1 MNVEIKERIE
11 AIYSGEVPE
20 GYRKTKIG
28 VIPED
33 WEVKKIGKIT
43 NVLRGA
49 SPRPISDP
57 KWFDEDSSV
66 GWVRI
71 SDVSKSNKI
80 LLKTE
85 QYLSKKGI
93 QKSRLVKKNNII
105 MSICATVGRPI
116 YTGFDV
122 CIHDGFVVFD
132 KLSVDKE
139 FFYYML
145 LNKEKF
151 WHRYGQTGSQ
161 MNLNTNIVSKERIVI
176 PTETIEQQKIA
187 QILSTWDKAIELKEE
202 LIEKKK
208 EQKKRLMQRLL
219 TGEMRLPGFDG
230 VWEKVRLGK
239 IGQTFNG
246 LSGKT
251 AKNFG
256 WGKPYITYKNIFENS
271 RINIKEVDYVKIYEG
286 ENQNIVKYGDI
297 FFTTSSETPDEV
309 GMSSVLLDAVEEL
322 YLNSFCFG
330 FRLDNFEILMPGFA
344 RFLFRGNMFRKDIF
358 KLAQGSTRFNL
369 SKTEV
374 LKLYVKL
381 PAVQEQKSIAQVL
394 STADKEIELLTKEL
408 ELLKQQ
414 KKGLMQLLLT
424 GIVRVKI

>member
-1 MNVEIKERIE
+1 MRILNVEIKERIE

-33 WEVKKIGKIT
+33 WEVKRIGKIT

-187 QILSTWDKAIELKEE
+187 QILSAWDKAIELKEK
-202 LIEKKK
+202 LIEEKKK
-208 EQKKRLMQRLL
+208 QKKGLMQKLL
-219 TGEMRLPGFDG
+219 TGEVRLPGFDG
-230 VWEKVRLGK
+230 EWEEVRLGEILK
-239 IGQTFNG
+239 ERNETGYET
-246 LSGKT
+246 LELL
-251 AKNFG
+251 A
-256 WGKPYITYKNIFENS
+256 ITGS
-271 RINIKEVDYVKIYEG
+271 RGIVKRDEVDIK
-286 ENQNIVKYGDI
+286 D
-297 FFTTSSETPDEV
+297 TSSEDKSKYKRIMP
-309 GMSSVLLDAVEEL
+309 LDIG
-322 YLNSFCFG
+322 YNTM
-330 FRLDNFEILMPGFA
+330 RMW
-344 RFLFRGNMFRKDIF
+344 
-358 KLAQGSTRFNL
+358 QGVSGV
-369 SKTEV
+369 SKYEGIVSPAYTV
-374 LKLYVKL
+374 LKPTSKIDSFFIGYLFKTPKVINLFKRYSQGLVNDTLNLKYNNFKKIKL
-381 PAVQEQKSIAQVL
+381 FIPKSIHEQKAIAQIL
-394 STADKEIELLTKEL
+394 STADKEIELLEKEL
-408 ELLKQQ
+408 EQLKLQ

-424 GIVRVKI
+424 GIIRVKS